1 MPVVGKQNRQNGSW
15 SYFAYLCFILRME
28 WETVVGANIRRLRKA
43 KGLTQE
49 QLAHESE
56 IAMRYIAGVERGE
69 ENPSLRYLVKI
80 AEALEAEPADL
91 WRRDPH

>member
-1 MPVVGKQNRQNGSW
+1 LGGT
-15 SYFAYLCFILRME
+15 CFILRME
-28 WETVVGANIRRLRKA
+28 WEAIVGANIRRLRKA

-49 QLAHESE
+49 QLAHEAE

-91 WRRDPH
+91 LRRDLETATR

>member
-1 MPVVGKQNRQNGSW
+1 
-15 SYFAYLCFILRME
+15 ME
-28 WETVVGANIRRLRKA
+28 WEAIVGANIRRLRKA

-49 QLAHESE
+49 QLAHEAE

-80 AEALEAEPADL
+80 AEALEVEPVDL
-91 WRRDPH
+91 WRRDREAVSG